1 MDKFL
6 STYATCGEPNAE
18 QICAR
23 IVAQLGAV
31 LPPAANLGFLYVT
44 DALADQAQQIV
55 ARLRNH
61 TGVNHWVGSVGMGVC
76 GVGQEF
82 YDMPAAAVLI
92 GAFPDNAF
100 RVFSGVT
107 DSLENFIA
115 EFSPWY
121 QDGAAHVAMVHGDPR
136 NPEMPRLI
144 HEFSQVLPGGFLVG
158 GLTSS
163 NARHIQIADQSVE
176 GGLSGV
182 IFNEQVEIITGL
194 SQGCTPIGPRHLIT
208 ECSHNI
214 ISRIDNR
221 PALEVFNEDIGELLA
236 RDLNRVAG
244 YIFVGLPIAGS
255 DKADYLVRNL
265 IGIDMLGKRLGIGD
279 QVEVGQQLMF
289 CRRDGLT
296 AQHDLQ
302 RMLTDLTQRSG
313 RPPRGAVYYS
323 CVGRG
328 RYLFGTQSEEVQ
340 IVRAA
345 LGDIPLAGFYANGE
359 ICHDRLYGFTGVLS
373 LFL

>member
-6 STYATCGEPNAE
+6 SAYATYGEPNAE

-31 LPPAANLGFLYVT
+31 PPAANLGFLYLT
-44 DALADQAQQIV
+44 DALADQVQQIV

-82 YDMPAAAVLI
+82 YDTPAAAVLI
-92 GAFPDNAF
+92 GAFPDDAF

-107 DSLENFIA
+107 DGLENFVA
-115 EFSPWY
+115 QFGPWY
-121 QDGAAHVAMVHGDPR
+121 QDGAAHVAMVHGDPT
-136 NPEMPRLI
+136 NPELPRLI
-144 HEFSQVLPGGFLVG
+144 HEFSQALPGGFLVG

-163 NARHIQIADQSVE
+163 NARHVQIADQSVE

-194 SQGCTPIGPRHLIT
+194 SQGCTPIGPQHVIT

-214 ISRIDNR
+214 ISRIDDR

-265 IGIDMLGKRLGIGD
+265 IGIDMLGKRLGVGD

-328 RYLFGTQSEEVQ
+328 RYLFGTQSEELQ